1 MTDFSVLHSGPKVSF
16 HRNDRQ
22 LHHLPWHRFF
32 DRELCPLGPPYATV
46 DGNYRGRLYRINLER
61 GELQLDF
68 SNVIVP
74 VAADTVVEL
83 SDGINEIAF

>member
-1 MTDFSVLHSGPKVSF
+1 LSAWSAAV
-16 HRNDRQ
+16 
-22 LHHLPWHRFF
+22 
-32 DRELCPLGPPYATV
+32 YATV

-68 SNVIVP
+68 SNVIVT